1 VTLPIAIATL
11 LLATSTALPAI
22 AATHPS
28 APVEFVQYRPVHRHD
43 TVHHR
48 STAHR
53 DDYNAHATA
62 PSAPDATRAG
72 STHDDMP
79 AGWRCMERRGDDP
92 SAFPSWEFC
101 K

>member
-1 VTLPIAIATL
+1 VRLPIAIATM
-11 LLATSTALPAI
+11 LLATSIALPAI

-28 APVEFVQYRPVHRHD
+28 ARVEFVQYWAVHRHD

-48 STAHR
+48 PAVHR
-53 DDYNAHATA
+53 DDYNAHAAA
-62 PSAPDATRAG
+62 PSAPDAARAS
-72 STHDDMP
+72 STHHDMP

>member
-1 VTLPIAIATL
+1 VTLPIAIAAL
-11 LLATSTALPAI
+11 LLATDRALPAI

-28 APVEFVQYRPVHRHD
+28 APVEFVQYRAVHRHD
-43 TVHHR
+43 TVHQR
-48 STAHR
+48 PAVHR
-53 DDYNAHATA
+53 DGYNAHAAA
-62 PSAPDATRAG
+62 PAAPDATRAG
-72 STHDDMP
+72 KPHDDMP

>member
-1 VTLPIAIATL
+1 VRLPIAIATM
-11 LLATSTALPAI
+11 LLATSIALPAI

-28 APVEFVQYRPVHRHD
+28 APVEFVQYRAVHRHD
-43 TVHHR
+43 TLHHR
-48 STAHR
+48 PAVHR
-53 DDYNAHATA
+53 DDNNAQAAATTA
-62 PSAPDATRAG
+62 PDPARAS
-72 STHDDMP
+72 STHHDMP